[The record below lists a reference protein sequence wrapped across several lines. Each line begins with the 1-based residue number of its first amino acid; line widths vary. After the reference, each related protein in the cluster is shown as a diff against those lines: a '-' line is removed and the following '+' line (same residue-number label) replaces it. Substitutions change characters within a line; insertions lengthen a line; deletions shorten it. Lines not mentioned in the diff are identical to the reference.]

1 MPWAGIF
8 FQNDPNYG
16 IFVSNVVANSAA
28 HQCGIILRGDFLTRV
43 DNVEITSKTTLDQ
56 VNSTP
61 LSSCNR
67 EGAGGQVSRSGRLKS
82 QRMAHAAR

>member
-1 MPWAGIF
+1 MEGTEPLVCRETGIF

-67 EGAGGQVSRSGRLKS
+67 EGVQVIRCPK
-82 QRMAHAAR
+82 AAD